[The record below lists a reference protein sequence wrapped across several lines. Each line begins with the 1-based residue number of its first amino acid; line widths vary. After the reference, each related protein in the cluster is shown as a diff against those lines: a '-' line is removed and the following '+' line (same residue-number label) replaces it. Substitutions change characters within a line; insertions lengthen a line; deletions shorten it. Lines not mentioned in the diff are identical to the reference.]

1 VHVNFEVLIFW
12 HIGVLS
18 VVVIGYVV
26 DLYSLAFS
34 IMVKRL
40 ILYIVVCPLS
50 FLFLVI
56 VLSVLRFTPSN
67 YPFGIVDLRLLITP
81 LVSSN
86 LSYTLDIVIHM
97 R

>member
-1 VHVNFEVLIFW
+1 MSISWCQYFD
-12 HIGVLS
+12 IGVFS

-26 DLYSLAFS
+26 DLYSLTFS

-40 ILYIVVCPLS
+40 ILYIIVCPLS

-67 YPFGIVDLRLLITP
+67 YPFGICKLFLCQ
-81 LVSSN
+81 N
-86 LSYTLDIVIHM
+86 
-97 R
+97 